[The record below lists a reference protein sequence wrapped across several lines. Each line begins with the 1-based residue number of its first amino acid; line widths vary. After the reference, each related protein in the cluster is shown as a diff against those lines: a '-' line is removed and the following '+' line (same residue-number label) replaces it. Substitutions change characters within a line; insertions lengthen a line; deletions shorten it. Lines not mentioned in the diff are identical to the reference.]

1 MQKASLLKRAM
12 TLFLAFVMAV
22 GTIPFSELVS
32 PAYAA
37 EGKEG
42 PPGTI
47 SMYDAD
53 FKNAYESKNLVPS
66 KTIPRVFLFNVN
78 GGISPG
84 FCANHQKDI
93 SMSDTWQSPVS
104 LESTKYSI
112 AIPLIAQ
119 YNYRWTLSRQID
131 AEFGN
136 SIPETEKDKIALER
150 SNGDTDY
157 WSDYE
162 RMIAFS
168 VPQAAVWLI
177 GNDKLDDLS
186 DPAQLRMVAEER
198 NATVQAMNGKPPVET
213 VDEVVRW
220 LSGGI
225 QAYHDGRYGKWETY
239 LYQPKT
245 SGMQPI
251 VTTLP
256 QTTQIPQNGWI
267 KIKKTDQSG
276 NNLSGA
282 TFGVYRDASCTS
294 KVAEFTT
301 TGDEWTYVEVS
312 RAMVDSTQTFY
323 LKETSAP
330 SGYVPSGKVYS
341 VTVSST
347 NNSTKET
354 AAAVNGGAAIK
365 NSPPAPIHSNSAIQK
380 VDAATGEG
388 VGPATFHF
396 EGQAD
401 DPATGQKG
409 AVSADYTTD
418 DAGALEIQ
426 WTDPSGEN
434 YLPAGQYTVTEKI
447 APPGYELCT
456 EAQHLV
462 LSLEWDA
469 EAEEWIPTSSG
480 PLVFK
485 DQPKHS
491 IIIQKVDP
499 EGNGLPGAVFDVYYN
514 GAKVDSITT
523 GPDGSFTYTGEDGN
537 GVASGT
543 WEFVEVKAPDG
554 YLIPYNKCQSV
565 TVDTEDDVRV
575 HQLTFVNHEYPE
587 IIIQKVDAGKEDRLA
602 GAVFEVKIDGKD
614 FGRVGPTGPDGTMT
628 ISHELYGEFL
638 DPEQESWTVQV
649 REVQAPD
656 GYLIDDPDWQT
667 AEIRRGQTLAPFV
680 FTDTKYPEIVIRKS
694 DRETEER
701 LPGTTFEISID
712 AGASFSLT
720 KQTDEN
726 GEIWITYE
734 DYEQF
739 IGDIVWD
746 KGWTVTVTETIMPD
760 GYNKDKQEESGDWT
774 ITKQLQPGQSL
785 LEFDFTDTHYRDLL
799 VRKYDSNNS
808 WLLANAQFE
817 LESISL
823 EDPAAGSTVR
833 RNGTTDENG
842 ELLFKDLPNGVY
854 KLTEIAPPTG
864 YDMPDPHEWEI
875 TITSMSDR
883 VIEFAVNNDPREGL
897 TITKHDAITNKPLAG
912 VEFSVR
918 YLGDGNDSSDT
929 SNEARTY
936 ITDENGVIHIPDI
949 VPGWYEIRE
958 ISVPDGYVLDPEPR
972 LIEIINAHDTV
983 TVPFH
988 NYQDTQ
994 LIVLKE
1000 DAQTG
1005 LPLPGARFV
1014 VTTAGGTVIDSNLVT
1029 GPNGY
1034 ATLSGLEPG
1043 SYVVREV
1050 EAPDGHI
1057 IDSTPQTFEIK
1068 VGQTEPVFLVFSND
1082 GKTALYIRKEDEQT
1096 RLPVAG
1102 AVFELRK
1109 VNGEVVE
1116 PRLETGPDG
1125 LVRVDDLDPGDY
1137 IVEEIEAP
1145 PGYVLS
1151 EDPEQTVSL
1160 EPGETETVLFRNNKP
1175 GGIAILKKDAFSGLP
1190 LPGAEFEITE
1200 LDGSLVGRYT
1210 TGKDGYIRVPDLEAG
1225 YYYIQ
1230 EIKAPEGY
1238 LLDSEKHQV
1247 KVEDFKVTLVELD
1260 NYEEASFIVK
1270 KIDAQSKVPLAGATF
1285 ALYSMDGTQIG
1296 DPFTT
1301 GKNGQATLNDIEPGW
1316 YILRELDA
1324 PDGYVLNEEEFRV
1337 EIVEGQPTTLTVP
1350 NTPESG
1356 ITVRKVD
1363 AVTKDPLAGAEFEL
1377 RSYDGELLGNYTT
1390 DVSGSFV
1397 TVNVEPG
1404 VYYLTETKAPD
1415 GYAITQ
1421 ARTEVTVKDG
1431 EKPVVTIENHKNTGI
1446 QIQKVDSMTG
1456 AYLSGAEFEVRELSS
1471 DRVVGV
1477 YTTDRAGLAM
1487 TEPLP
1492 AGHYVVTET
1501 KAPKGYLK
1509 DETHHHVEVLHD
1521 SPAILRVSN
1530 QPLTGIMV
1538 TKVSTVDDE
1547 PLMGA
1552 KFEIRTAEGRVLGE
1566 VTTDTTGT
1574 ATFPL
1579 TEPGVYYVHEV
1590 EPPDG
1595 YLLDDTVHRVEVVA
1609 GEMTP
1614 LVVENAPE
1622 ASLVI
1627 FKGDADTG
1635 RGIAGAVF
1643 EVEHVDG
1650 AFIGR
1655 YTTDAQGE
1663 ALVRPIEPGHYIV
1676 TEVSAPDGYEISG
1689 DPQKTITVLPGR
1701 INRVVFEDVAHGSL
1715 LTRLE
1720 DKADGSPLPNGRF
1733 QLFEAATGEMLQE
1746 GVTGNDGVI
1755 DWGRLAPGDY
1765 IVRQTYAPDGYTMT
1779 EKEKR
1784 ETVVSGETR
1793 TVVFQ
1798 NVTAGIVIEKLD
1810 RITSDPLAGA
1820 RFKVTRDEDGIVIGE
1835 FVTDEDGLALVSGLV
1850 PGMYTVEEIVAPTGY
1865 EMDSEPQ
1872 LVHVKASQTAHAT
1885 FTDTPYAGI
1894 TIHTVDQSN
1903 EPLAGVTV
1911 EVWEQNGGLVDSF
1924 TSDGTGTIQTNKLAS
1939 GHYAIK
1945 VIKAPDG
1952 YTAETSEAA
1961 VELKDGAAADV
1972 RLVFNAGGT
1981 LAIHGLTND
1990 GHGLAGMRVDVTTID
2005 GSFIGSYTTDATG
2018 IIQVPD
2024 LASGW
2029 YVVTV
2034 TKAPDGYTIPEV
2046 DKAQNVEINSGANA
2060 ELKFYFGK
2068 TFGVQIRTSVEQTGA
2083 MVEGA
2088 QYSITRMDGSKVGTY
2103 TSDKAG
2109 LIYVDL
2115 EPGWYVIAQTKLP
2128 KGYEGYSLCQSRNV
2142 EVKADQPT
2150 IVDFILTQLSS
2161 MRVKVVDGTTEA
2173 PIYGVKMLLRDGS
2186 GTIVDEYT
2194 TNNEGYITLKKSL
2207 ADGTYTLTMTAVP
2220 DGYTVDSV
2228 PKTVEVLN
2236 GETTEIVWKLYDKAG
2251 QIQVHLTS
2259 TAYNP
2264 TLDLPAGSDLAG
2276 AVFEVYDPFTYAV
2289 VATIQTDSNGVAATS
2304 GLPIGRYMIREKSPA
2319 PYYGLSGKETEVY
2332 IKINNDVVRVEYQAA
2347 PLDLKVTHKIT
2358 GNANVSAGSFAKYI
2372 VAAANNDSGT
2382 RMDNFFL
2389 DLKIPTD
2396 AVRGGTLFTG
2406 KWSSDVAYRIS
2417 YKTNMNDYRPMA
2429 TGLSSASTYQYD
2441 LSSLALDVQSGEYVT
2456 DIRFEFGTVPAGF
2469 KVVSSPVFYGYV
2481 MPSVPNKYIVI
2492 MRSECGGQY
2501 SGFWKT
2507 ESALC
2512 TTNVVNNGG
2521 GLPNQLPKTG
2531 Y

>member
-1 MQKASLLKRAM
+1 
-12 TLFLAFVMAV
+12 
-22 GTIPFSELVS
+22 
-32 PAYAA
+32 
-37 EGKEG
+37 
-42 PPGTI
+42 
-47 SMYDAD
+47 
-53 FKNAYESKNLVPS
+53 
-66 KTIPRVFLFNVN
+66 
-78 GGISPG
+78 
-84 FCANHQKDI
+84 
-93 SMSDTWQSPVS
+93 
-104 LESTKYSI
+104 
-112 AIPLIAQ
+112 
-119 YNYRWTLSRQID
+119 
-131 AEFGN
+131 
-136 SIPETEKDKIALER
+136 
-150 SNGDTDY
+150 
-157 WSDYE
+157 
-162 RMIAFS
+162 
-168 VPQAAVWLI
+168 
-177 GNDKLDDLS
+177 
-186 DPAQLRMVAEER
+186 
-198 NATVQAMNGKPPVET
+198 
-213 VDEVVRW
+213 
-220 LSGGI
+220 
-225 QAYHDGRYGKWETY
+225 
-239 LYQPKT
+239 
-245 SGMQPI
+245 
-251 VTTLP
+251 
-256 QTTQIPQNGWI
+256 
-267 KIKKTDQSG
+267 
-276 NNLSGA
+276 
-282 TFGVYRDASCTS
+282 
-294 KVAEFTT
+294 
-301 TGDEWTYVEVS
+301 
-312 RAMVDSTQTFY
+312 
-323 LKETSAP
+323 
-330 SGYVPSGKVYS
+330 
-341 VTVSST
+341 
-347 NNSTKET
+347 
-354 AAAVNGGAAIK
+354 
-365 NSPPAPIHSNSAIQK
+365 
-380 VDAATGEG
+380 
-388 VGPATFHF
+388 
-396 EGQAD
+396 
-401 DPATGQKG
+401 
-409 AVSADYTTD
+409 
-418 DAGALEIQ
+418 
-426 WTDPSGEN
+426 
-434 YLPAGQYTVTEKI
+434 
-447 APPGYELCT
+447 
-456 EAQHLV
+456 
-462 LSLEWDA
+462 
-469 EAEEWIPTSSG
+469 
-480 PLVFK
+480 
-485 DQPKHS
+485 
-491 IIIQKVDP
+491 
-499 EGNGLPGAVFDVYYN
+499 
-514 GAKVDSITT
+514 
-523 GPDGSFTYTGEDGN
+523 
-537 GVASGT
+537 
-543 WEFVEVKAPDG
+543 
-554 YLIPYNKCQSV
+554 
-565 TVDTEDDVRV
+565 
-575 HQLTFVNHEYPE
+575 
-587 IIIQKVDAGKEDRLA
+587 
-602 GAVFEVKIDGKD
+602 
-614 FGRVGPTGPDGTMT
+614 
-628 ISHELYGEFL
+628 
-638 DPEQESWTVQV
+638 
-649 REVQAPD
+649 
-656 GYLIDDPDWQT
+656 
-667 AEIRRGQTLAPFV
+667 
-680 FTDTKYPEIVIRKS
+680 
-694 DRETEER
+694 
-701 LPGTTFEISID
+701 
-712 AGASFSLT
+712 
-720 KQTDEN
+720 
-726 GEIWITYE
+726 
-734 DYEQF
+734 
-739 IGDIVWD
+739 
-746 KGWTVTVTETIMPD
+746 
-760 GYNKDKQEESGDWT
+760 
-774 ITKQLQPGQSL
+774 PGQSL

-929 SNEARTY
+929 SNETRTY

-1057 IDSTPQTFEIK
+1057 IDSTPQTFEIT